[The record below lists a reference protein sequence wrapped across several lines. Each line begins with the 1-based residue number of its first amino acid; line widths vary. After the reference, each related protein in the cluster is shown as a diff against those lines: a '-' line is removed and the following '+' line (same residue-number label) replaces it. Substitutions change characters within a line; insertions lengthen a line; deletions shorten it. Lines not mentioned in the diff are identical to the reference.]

1 VRILLDANL
10 LIRAAITPSGAA
22 REILRLIETNEA
34 HVLVISMH
42 LLAEVA
48 DVLRRDR
55 IRERW
60 PMGDDEVDAFC
71 RHLAAIAE
79 EVSPQPLRPIVID
92 PNDQAIIE
100 AAISG
105 GVNVICTLDRHF
117 YDQRVLD
124 FCASR
129 GVQIMDDRDLLRMLR
144 SKA

>member
-22 REILRLIETNEA
+22 REIPRLIETNEA

-60 PMGDDEVDAFC
+60 PISSFYILLQVRWGKTVAQASACDSRPYARGLVRTPWRSGLRF
-71 RHLAAIAE
+71 
-79 EVSPQPLRPIVID
+79 QPR
-92 PNDQAIIE
+92 
-100 AAISG
+100 
-105 GVNVICTLDRHF
+105 R
-117 YDQRVLD
+117 
-124 FCASR
+124 
-129 GVQIMDDRDLLRMLR
+129 
-144 SKA
+144 